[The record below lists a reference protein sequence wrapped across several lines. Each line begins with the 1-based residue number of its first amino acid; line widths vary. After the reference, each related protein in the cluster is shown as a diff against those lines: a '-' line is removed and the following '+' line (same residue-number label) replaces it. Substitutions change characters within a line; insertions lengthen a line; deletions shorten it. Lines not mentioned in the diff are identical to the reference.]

1 MKKEDLKIGGTYQLR
16 DLTEDLYYMH
26 INPIIEDKKLFAY
39 RPRNH
44 DDDDRYIFEMIDHEY
59 FRLRSIGK
67 KGTLIPR

>member
-1 MKKEDLKIGGTYQLR
+1 
-16 DLTEDLYYMH
+16 MH